1 MSYDLRLAVKVEGTD
16 ILAVIDEP
24 TYNSPTYNIGEM
36 FRKCMGWDFEQ
47 GEFYNV
53 AEVYSYIE
61 HGIKE
66 LETNEK
72 EYVKYNAPNGWGTT
86 ESALVALRSLKEC
99 IDNNSKEDS
108 YWTWQVIP
116 KEHLWLAW

>member
-47 GEFYNV
+47 GKFYNV

-61 HGIKE
+61 HGINE

>member
-24 TYNSPTYNIGEM
+24 EFSSPTYNIGVM
-36 FRKCMGWDFEQ
+36 FRKCMGWNFEQ
-47 GEFYNV
+47 GKFYNV

-61 HGIKE
+61 HGINE

-72 EYVKYNAPNGWGTT
+72 EYMKYDSPNGWGTT
-86 ESALVALRSLKEC
+86 RSALKALRSLKEC
-99 IDNNSKEDS
+99 IDRNSKEDS
-108 YWTWQVIP
+108 CWTWQVIP
-116 KEHLWLAW
+116 KEHLYVAW